1 MWWAQYL
8 LPIVFLGLIVWT
20 HYILFVGDEREMADC
35 SKTDVFLEELDRMCK
50 SKTCSE
56 CKLSIYNNYSGE
68 MGCDEYM
75 RNYWYDAI
83 KAVQK
88 WSDEHPI
95 KTRQS
100 EFLKMFPNTIL
111 FAPFSNVKVLNL
123 CPKDLDCDFLCNAP
137 DKSCLDCKI
146 DYWLSEAE

>member
-1 MWWAQYL
+1 
-8 LPIVFLGLIVWT
+8 
-20 HYILFVGDEREMADC
+20 MADC

-83 KAVQK
+83 KAVQE
-88 WSDEHPI
+88 WSDEHSK

-100 EFLKMFPNTIL
+100 ELLKMFPNFGYWHNERGESYID
-111 FAPFSNVKVLNL
+111 F
-123 CPKDLDCDFLCNAP
+123 CPKSFDSTLKCRKDD
-137 DKSCLDCKI
+137 SGRCLACMKE
-146 DYWLSEAE
+146 YWLMEVE

>member
-1 MWWAQYL
+1 
-8 LPIVFLGLIVWT
+8 
-20 HYILFVGDEREMADC
+20 MADC

-83 KAVQK
+83 KAVQE
-88 WSDEHPI
+88 WSDEHPP

-100 EFLKMFPNTIL
+100 ELLKMFPNFGYWHNERGESYID
-111 FAPFSNVKVLNL
+111 F
-123 CPKDLDCDFLCNAP
+123 CPKSFDSTLKCRKDD
-137 DKSCLDCKI
+137 SGRCLACMKE
-146 DYWLSEAE
+146 YWLMEVE

>member
-1 MWWAQYL
+1 MQGREGEIVGWTQYL
-8 LPIVFLGLIVWT
+8 LPIVFLGLIVWA
-20 HYILFVGDEREMADC
+20 HYILFIGDEREMADC

-83 KAVQK
+83 KAVQE
-88 WSDEHPI
+88 WSDEHSKKKRGRWSRWIAFYI
-95 KTRQS
+95 KSRS
-100 EFLKMFPNTIL
+100 
-111 FAPFSNVKVLNL
+111 V
-123 CPKDLDCDFLCNAP
+123 
-137 DKSCLDCKI
+137 
-146 DYWLSEAE
+146 